1 MEQTN
6 KSYRWWMMVVC
17 GIAFFAVAGIFQH
30 ILFNEKSFFISVTS
44 TICSGLGGFL
54 LSIPFSSDKA
64 FLRKLTPR
72 IDSIIRQTALI
83 ASQISSI
90 INSNKDENNIVIIQ
104 LSQILPHIL
113 AVTTDLEAL
122 AEKNFDPQVLINTKS
137 LIGDLL
143 TIMERRDFPSKDS
156 PSVKQIVQQ
165 LTEIYSNIPVE
176 LLNETVCCPYC
187 GAQNDIK
194 IGANPPS
201 SAMPICCKCGE
212 RFHANRQ
219 KNGEVLTRKK
229 GAYSEKKKDPD
240 NFSK

>member
-6 KSYRWWMMVVC
+6 KSYRWWILAVS
-17 GIAFFAVAGIFQH
+17 GIAFFIVAGIFQH
-30 ILFNEKSFFISVTS
+30 MLLNDKSIFISITS
-44 TICSGLGGFL
+44 TICSGFGGFL
-54 LSIPFSSDKA
+54 LSMSFYSDKE
-64 FLRKLTPR
+64 FLKKITPR
-72 IDSIIRQTALI
+72 IESIIRQTAVI
-83 ASQISSI
+83 TSQISNI
-90 INSNKDENNIVIIQ
+90 VNSNEDENNIVIIQ
-104 LSQILPHIL
+104 LNQILPHIL

-156 PSVKQIVQQ
+156 PSVKHIVQQ

-187 GAQNDIK
+187 GTQNEIK